1 MKKKITIGIILF
13 VLISMI
19 PILILG
25 EKEGTRFIVLA
36 LLYLIA
42 LFYALYSSLNL
53 ANVISNKIIVFTCIV
68 IPRIIIFILLSIFA
82 DYRMIFI
89 DIGISCVVDRITS
102 FIGSHRQLIDKT
114 KRLSDP
120 TITYLGD
127 LGELSEEEK
136 QKEGE

>member
-1 MKKKITIGIILF
+1 MKKKLTIGIILF
-13 VLISMI
+13 ALISMI

-36 LLYLIA
+36 LFYLIA

-68 IPRIIIFILLSIFA
+68 IPRTIIFILLSIFA

-89 DIGISCVVDRITS
+89 DIGISFFVDKITR
-102 FIGSHRQLIDKT
+102 FIGTHRQLIDKT

-127 LGELSEEEK
+127 LGEQTEEEK